1 MQEQQLEKF
10 IVFVESMRNEHNEAE
25 IDVIMEGFFTTY
37 GDKSQFNYSDK
48 ESAMKVA
55 MNSPNQINRVW
66 PKLYAKN
73 PEILM
78 AALQHP
84 DVEKAKVAYEFIKK
98 YMKDD
103 SSRKGTLGELMEKGV
118 KAALKS
124 DELKKIA
131 QTFLTKRIRRQGE
144 EPKLSRTK
152 DKAVE
157 RAWAAGREE
166 EVDKILSDAGM

>member
-1 MQEQQLEKF
+1 MQEKQLEKF
-10 IVFVESMRNEHNEAE
+10 IVFVESMRGEHNEAD
-25 IDVIMEGFFTTY
+25 IDVIMEGFFATY
-37 GDKSQFNYSDK
+37 GNKGQFNFNDK
-48 ESAMKVA
+48 ESAMRVA
-55 MNSPNQINRVW
+55 MNAPNQISKVW
-66 PKLYAKN
+66 PKLYAKH

-84 DVEKAKVAYEFIKK
+84 DVEKSKVVYEFIKK
-98 YMKDD
+98 FMKDD
-103 SSRKGTLGELMEKGV
+103 SSRKGTLGEIIEKGV
-118 KAALKS
+118 KTALKS

-166 EVDKILSDAGM
+166 EADKILSDAGM